1 MTATQNYADKA
12 LYLLSELRK
21 QKAQKAIVEQRI
33 RETEKALTI
42 HKIAGDL
49 NDFTQGEAQNTIK
62 YDGATF
68 IYSPGRVSYDYSNCQ
83 DVQELEAQIKERKN
97 LAAEMGLATQKM
109 SKPSWSVR
117 S

>member
-1 MTATQNYADKA
+1 MTATQNYADQA
-12 LYLLSELRK
+12 LYLLAELVKQKK
-21 QKAQKAIVEQRI
+21 QKAMIEQRI
-33 RETEKALTI
+33 SQTEMVLTNLKKDG
-42 HKIAGDL
+42 HL

-62 YDGATF
+62 CNGFTF
-68 IYSPGRVSYDYSNCQ
+68 IYNPGRVLYDYSNCQ

-97 LAAEMGLATQKM
+97 LAAEMGLASKKM